1 MYGDEVMVGVA
12 EVLGFTKGV
21 LIDIAPVCLQAIA

>member
-21 LIDIAPVCLQAIA
+21 LIDIAPVHIEP